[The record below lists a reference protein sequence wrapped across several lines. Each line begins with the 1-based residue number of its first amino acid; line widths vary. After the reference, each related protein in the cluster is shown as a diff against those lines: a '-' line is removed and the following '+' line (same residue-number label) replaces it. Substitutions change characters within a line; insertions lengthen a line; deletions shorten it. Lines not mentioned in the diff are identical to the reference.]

1 MGFREGAHSTI
12 ELVLYTNK
20 WYIIYSMSWAVY
32 LTRKAYKQLVKL
44 PQSVQDLADLA
55 VTDLERQGI
64 NPQGWNTLKTRDD
77 EYRLRLNYRY
87 RMAGQRSLEIEIF
100 YVGHRR
106 EAYR

>member
-1 MGFREGAHSTI
+1 MTW
-12 ELVLYTNK
+12 T
-20 WYIIYSMSWAVY
+20 VY
-32 LTRKAYKQLVKL
+32 LTRKAHKQLAKL

-55 VTDLERQGI
+55 VADLEEQGI
-64 NPQGWNTLKTRDD
+64 HPQGWNILKTDDD

-87 RMAGQRSLEIEIF
+87 RMRYRVTDEQVLEIEVF